1 MTEYW
6 VSQARHW
13 CEYCRIYIAGNKSSI
28 AFHENGKKHKEIV
41 ELSLRDMR
49 MRGRE
54 RRIEQS
60 DLQKEMDK
68 IERNALKDYMHHDV
82 AKEARPAA
90 KAEVPADRAARLAEL
105 EARMTADRMA
115 RAFSAAAGGGAL
127 PAGWRAMTN
136 PDGKV
141 FFMNDENGA
150 MQWEKPGA
158 PAATGAPA
166 TGAPATGA
174 PASGAARPSASA
186 ARPSAQGASS
196 SEPPPATN
204 AVSGGWQQGYN
215 EQGLPYYY
223 HVERALTQ
231 WEPPPEWLGGGG
243 GSASALG
250 SSGGGGGGGGSSSA
264 CDPAVHEIQSQVHET
279 QSQVH
284 EHAEA
289 LPTSQHEIQSQKLE
303 MQSQQLEVQPER
315 EQKRYRE
322 ELEAAADA
330 DAGAVVGAVD
340 VVTGLGAWTAVETG
354 ETPEGGWGYDRPSEK
369 RQRVAWATNRK
380 EEEEEDEAAA
390 LDDLKV
396 RLPVSEEMQ
405 RAVALQQASEAAA
418 AEAALHDAPAA
429 VFAKR
434 KVGSK
439 GIRVKK
445 ESDL

>member
-60 DLQKEMDK
+60 DLQKELDK

-166 TGAPATGA
+166 TGA
-174 PASGAARPSASA
+174 

-204 AVSGGWQQGYN
+204 AVSGGWQQGWN
-215 EQGLPYYY
+215 EQGLPYYD

-243 GSASALG
+243 GSASALSS
-250 SSGGGGGGGGSSSA
+250 SSGGGGGGGGGSA
-264 CDPAVHEIQSQVHET
+264 CDTAGHA
-279 QSQVH
+279 
-284 EHAEA
+284 HAEA
-289 LPTSQHEIQSQKLE
+289 LPTSQHALMTRQLEI
-303 MQSQQLEVQPER
+303 QSQQLEIQSQQLEMQTER
-315 EQKRYRE
+315 EQKRNRE
-322 ELEAAADA
+322 ELEIQSHQLESQSQQRYREDLEAAS
-330 DAGAVVGAVD
+330 DAGAGALVGDVD
-340 VVTGLGAWTAVETG
+340 VATGLGAWTAVETE

-380 EEEEEDEAAA
+380 EEEEEEEAAA

-405 RAVALQQASEAAA
+405 RAVALQQAAEAAA

-445 ESDL
+445 ESD

>member
-60 DLQKEMDK
+60 DLQKELDK

-166 TGAPATGA
+166 TGA
-174 PASGAARPSASA
+174 

-204 AVSGGWQQGYN
+204 AVSGGWQQGWN

-223 HVERALTQ
+223 HVELALTQ

-243 GSASALG
+243 GSASALSS
-250 SSGGGGGGGGSSSA
+250 SSGGGGGGGSA
-264 CDPAVHEIQSQVHET
+264 GDTAGHA
-279 QSQVH
+279 
-284 EHAEA
+284 HAEA
-289 LPTSQHEIQSQKLE
+289 LPTSQHALMTRQLEI
-303 MQSQQLEVQPER
+303 QSQQLEIQSQQLEMQTER
-315 EQKRYRE
+315 EQKRNRE
-322 ELEAAADA
+322 ELEIQSHQLESQSQQRYREDLEAAS
-330 DAGAVVGAVD
+330 DAGAGALVGDVD
-340 VVTGLGAWTAVETG
+340 VATGLGAWTAVETE

-380 EEEEEDEAAA
+380 EEEEEEEAAA

-405 RAVALQQASEAAA
+405 RAVALQQAAEAAA

-445 ESDL
+445 ESD

>member
-1 MTEYW
+1 MLGSYHMTEYW

-60 DLQKEMDK
+60 DLQKELDK

-166 TGAPATGA
+166 TGA
-174 PASGAARPSASA
+174 

-204 AVSGGWQQGYN
+204 AVSGGWQQGWN

-223 HVERALTQ
+223 HVELALTQ

-243 GSASALG
+243 GSASALSS
-250 SSGGGGGGGGSSSA
+250 SSGGGGGGGSA
-264 CDPAVHEIQSQVHET
+264 CDTAGHA
-279 QSQVH
+279 
-284 EHAEA
+284 HAEA
-289 LPTSQHEIQSQKLE
+289 LPTSQHALMTRQLEI
-303 MQSQQLEVQPER
+303 QSQQLEIQSQQLEMQTER
-315 EQKRYRE
+315 EQKRNRE
-322 ELEAAADA
+322 ELEIQSHQLESQSQQRYREDLEAAS
-330 DAGAVVGAVD
+330 DAGAGALVGDVD
-340 VVTGLGAWTAVETG
+340 VATGLGAWTAVETE

-380 EEEEEDEAAA
+380 EEEEEEEAAA

-405 RAVALQQASEAAA
+405 RAVALQQAAEAAA

-445 ESDL
+445 ESD

>member
-1 MTEYW
+1 MGPNEPVPATNMTEYW

-166 TGAPATGA
+166 
-174 PASGAARPSASA
+174 SGAARPSASA

-204 AVSGGWQQGYN
+204 AAS
-215 EQGLPYYY
+215 
-223 HVERALTQ
+223 RASWHGT
-231 WEPPPEWLGGGG
+231 P
-243 GSASALG
+243 AG
-250 SSGGGGGGGGSSSA
+250 SSPPR
-264 CDPAVHEIQSQVHET
+264 C
-279 QSQVH
+279 
-284 EHAEA
+284 
-289 LPTSQHEIQSQKLE
+289 
-303 MQSQQLEVQPER
+303 R
-315 EQKRYRE
+315 
-322 ELEAAADA
+322 
-330 DAGAVVGAVD
+330 
-340 VVTGLGAWTAVETG
+340 
-354 ETPEGGWGYDRPSEK
+354 
-369 RQRVAWATNRK
+369 
-380 EEEEEDEAAA
+380 
-390 LDDLKV
+390 
-396 RLPVSEEMQ
+396 
-405 RAVALQQASEAAA
+405 
-418 AEAALHDAPAA
+418 
-429 VFAKR
+429 
-434 KVGSK
+434 
-439 GIRVKK
+439 
-445 ESDL
+445 

>member
-166 TGAPATGA
+166 TGA
-174 PASGAARPSASA
+174 

-204 AVSGGWQQGYN
+204 AVSGGWQQGWN

-223 HVERALTQ
+223 HVELALTQ

-243 GSASALG
+243 GSASALSS
-250 SSGGGGGGGGSSSA
+250 SSGGGGGGGGGSA
-264 CDPAVHEIQSQVHET
+264 CDTAGHA
-279 QSQVH
+279 
-284 EHAEA
+284 HAEA
-289 LPTSQHEIQSQKLE
+289 LPTSQHALMTRQLEI
-303 MQSQQLEVQPER
+303 QSQQLEIQSQQLEMQTER
-315 EQKRYRE
+315 EQKRNRE
-322 ELEAAADA
+322 ELEIQSHQLESQSQQRYREDLEAAS
-330 DAGAVVGAVD
+330 DAGAGALVGDVD
-340 VVTGLGAWTAVETG
+340 VATGLGAWTAVETE

-380 EEEEEDEAAA
+380 EEEEEEEAAA

-405 RAVALQQASEAAA
+405 RAVALQQAAEAAA